1 MWLFLFH
8 DQPSATCDL
17 ITWSRASRC
26 PPLIPWSKP
35 PPPPKRSHH
44 GTMPRLNVLFSF
56 NWMPLLSED
65 HLLCHTSPWLWC
77 RVSRAAGGGGYGVK
91 FPFPLSLSRAHKS
104 TVHNNDSARP
114 ATENT
119 PPFFSSKHTLI
130 VSALFLKQCCF
141 FFWLKVNASVWDIQA
156 GMKTSRA
163 CACINSAVMAIQW
176 MTLLSEMNK
185 HSYVST

>member
-44 GTMPRLNVLFSF
+44 GTTPRLNVLFSF

-77 RVSRAAGGGGYGVK
+77 CVSRAAGGGGYGVK
-91 FPFPLSLSRAHKS
+91 FPLFLSHAHTNRLSTTTTQLGLPQK
-104 TVHNNDSARP
+104 
-114 ATENT
+114 T
-119 PPFFSSKHTLI
+119 PCRFSSKHTLI
-130 VSALFLKQCCF
+130 VSALFLKQCWV